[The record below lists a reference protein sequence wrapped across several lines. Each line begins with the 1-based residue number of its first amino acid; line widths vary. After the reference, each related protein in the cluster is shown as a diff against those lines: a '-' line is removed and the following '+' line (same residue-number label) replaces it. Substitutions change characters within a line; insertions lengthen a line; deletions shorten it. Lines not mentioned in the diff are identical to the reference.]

1 MGIVYMYIYLLEY
14 IKADV
19 YMMFGA
25 GRLIEP
31 KTLAMIIC
39 TFSDLSFFKPYKPYK
54 PGPSMIHVWFQ

>member
-19 YMMFGA
+19 YMFGA

-31 KTLAMIIC
+31 KTLAMII
-39 TFSDLSFFKPYKPYK
+39 K
-54 PGPSMIHVWFQ
+54 

>member
-31 KTLAMIIC
+31 KTLAMII
-39 TFSDLSFFKPYKPYK
+39 K
-54 PGPSMIHVWFQ
+54 